1 MVGFGMAVAG
11 SRAARRHLAFTQRAI
26 AALQPDEQKT
36 VEYYDT
42 RCPGLAVR
50 VHPSGKTTFCL
61 NYRLP
66 NERRSTRWRLGHFP
80 DLTVEKARA
89 KIVTANKLLQDGLD
103 PNPKHAV
110 PAPPA
115 APRVLFSTLAD
126 RFLEQHAKVKKKS
139 WKQDQ
144 GWINLYLLPAWKDT
158 PIGEIRRRHV
168 AELLNMITHE
178 RGASRSSDVVRSLVS
193 RMFRFGIANGYEE
206 IEYNP
211 ASGTERAL
219 ERVVKRTRH
228 PDDAP
233 ATRPGDSSASGPSG
247 PTGSPW
253 GGSCS
258 VGSFSCAP

>member
-1 MVGFGMAVAG
+1 
-11 SRAARRHLAFTQRAI
+11 
-26 AALQPDEQKT
+26 
-36 VEYYDT
+36 
-42 RCPGLAVR
+42 
-50 VHPSGKTTFCL
+50 
-61 NYRLP
+61 
-66 NERRSTRWRLGHFP
+66 LGHFP